1 MSQAGRRDLNLGGAL
16 RLGFFQAVSL
26 WPSTVLVFLARAIE
40 SIAGIAFAVLI
51 ISGGAADPLALM
63 GAGLGGWTAAVVF
76 SSVFR
81 VVVVG
86 GAIRQGACRMRGM
99 PVGALWVQAGAAA
112 GRSLLYLVWAF
123 LLEIA
128 VTAWKVSAIA
138 AALWLYGGALL
149 GRVGGVLPSAA
160 LALVLTVVLPLGL
173 MLTLW
178 TELALVRSV
187 LCDRNFLDAL
197 LDAATLLGRR
207 FWTLLGLAVLTGL
220 FGQVVNLALS
230 GTIGLLI
237 PDQASLGVAWTGRGA
252 VGILGALAM
261 VVFEMTR
268 LQAFSAVLLDGFG
281 ALPRL
286 PEADSDIPVA
296 QIVYPALPVPDP
308 SA

>member
-1 MSQAGRRDLNLGGAL
+1 MNQARRGELNFGGAL
-16 RLGFFQAVSL
+16 RLGFFQAISL
-26 WPSTVLVFLARAIE
+26 WQSTVLVFLARAIE
-40 SIAGIAFAVLI
+40 SLAGIAFAVLI
-51 ISGGAADPLALM
+51 ASGGAPDPLALLAAAL
-63 GAGLGGWTAAVVF
+63 GAWTAAIVF

-99 PVGALWVQAGAAA
+99 PVGALWIEAGAGA

-128 VTAWKVSAIA
+128 VTAWKVLAMVA
-138 AALWLYGGALL
+138 TLWLYGEALL
-149 GRVGGVLPSAA
+149 GRAGGVLPSAA

-187 LCDRNFLDAL
+187 LCDRSFLDAL
-197 LDAATLLGRR
+197 LDAATLIGRR

-220 FGQVVNLALS
+220 FGQIVNLGLS
-230 GTIGLLI
+230 GTIGLII
-237 PDQASLGVAWTGRGA
+237 PDQASVGLAWISRGA
-252 VGILGALAM
+252 VGILGAMAM

-268 LQAFSAVLLDGFG
+268 LQAFSTVVLDGFD
-281 ALPRL
+281 ALARP
-286 PEADSDIPVA
+286 PEADFHIPAA

>member
-1 MSQAGRRDLNLGGAL
+1 MSEAGTRDLKFGGAL

-26 WPSTVLVFLARAIE
+26 WQSTALVFLARTIE
-40 SIAGIAFAVLI
+40 SLAGISFAVLI
-51 ISGGAADPLALM
+51 ASGHTPDPLALLAAGF
-63 GAGLGGWTAAVVF
+63 GAWAAAMVF

-81 VVVVG
+81 VVAVG

-99 PVGALWVQAGAAA
+99 PVSPLWIEAGAGA

-123 LLEIA
+123 WLEIA
-128 VTAWKVSAIA
+128 VTAWKVLAMV
-138 AALWLYGGALL
+138 AALWLYGEALL
-149 GRVGGVLPSAA
+149 GRIGGVWPSAA
-160 LALVLTVVLPLGL
+160 LALVLTVSLPFGL

-187 LCDRNFLDAL
+187 LCDRSFPDAL

-207 FWTLLGLAVLTGL
+207 FWTLLGLGVLTGL
-220 FGQVVNLALS
+220 FGQIVNLGLS

-237 PDQASLGVAWTGRGA
+237 PEGASAGVAWISHGA
-252 VGILGALAM
+252 VGILGAMAM

-268 LQAFSAVLLDGFG
+268 LQAFSAVVLDGFG
-281 ALPRL
+281 ALTRP
-286 PEADSDIPVA
+286 PEAAPSIPVA
-296 QIVYPALPVPDP
+296 QIVYQALPVPDP